1 MVVVGT
7 RRLTAKGNDEEEEED
22 LPQDKLLV
30 AGYKLFQHL
39 HCLKPFGPK
48 NVVYT

>member
-1 MVVVGT
+1 MAVET
-7 RRLTAKGNDEEEEED
+7 RRLTAKGNDEGEED

-39 HCLKPFGPK
+39 HCLKPLGPK